1 MQPSICIIV
10 LWCPVTNKSRSVMTL
25 DNAMAM
31 LTQEGRGLGAARLR
45 PGRRHHTDTALH
57 GIRHWPEHAGLNSP
71 ENLCFSHFFSF
82 DTALFV

>member
-1 MQPSICIIV
+1 
-10 LWCPVTNKSRSVMTL
+10 MTL

-57 GIRHWPEHAGLNSP
+57 GIRHWPEHAGPNTP
-71 ENLCFSHFFSF
+71 ENLGFSHFF
-82 DTALFV
+82 LI